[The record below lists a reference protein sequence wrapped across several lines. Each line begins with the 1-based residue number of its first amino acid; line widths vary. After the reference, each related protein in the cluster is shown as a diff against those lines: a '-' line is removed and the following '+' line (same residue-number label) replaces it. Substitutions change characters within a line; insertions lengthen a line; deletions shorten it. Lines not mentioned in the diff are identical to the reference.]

1 MLTSYFWPSR
11 FLTVSQFVRVW
22 RNECLRIFHD
32 RLIDETDKALV
43 TLYDTYC
50 HLYVFQDIYSMVTSS
65 LLKSDLLLCR
75 FLLLLFYIQ
84 YFSFSFFPIQV
95 QDLIKNLVGEYFKS
109 DTEAVM
115 KDPILFGD
123 YSNALDESE
132 PRVYKDIIDYDASKA
147 LFQVL

>member
-1 MLTSYFWPSR
+1 M
-11 FLTVSQFVRVW
+11 RVW

-32 RLIDETDKALV
+32 RLIDETDKTLV

-50 HLYVFQDIYSMVTSS
+50 DSYLFQDIYSMVTSS
-65 LLKSDLLLCR
+65 LLKSCLLLGR
-75 FLLLLFYIQ
+75 FLLLLFCIQ
-84 YFSFSFFPIQV
+84 YLSFSFFSIQV

-109 DTEAVM
+109 DTEVVM

-123 YSNALDESE
+123 YTNALNETE